1 MSASKIRFLLL
12 SLLSLPLASAF
23 DSVFAQGNGNGN
35 GQKLQV
41 GYVVVTPTSTNT
53 TGLAAFETF
62 GEMRFG
68 GFVQAGVLPSE
79 LATRAMLFVTTN
91 STLSRNLGIA
101 IANPQPK
108 AANVTF
114 TLRDGSGSQV
124 GTPQMVT
131 IDPGHQ
137 TAQFITQLFAGQL
150 PAAGEFDGTLTAES
164 DQAVAMIGLR
174 FRGMNFSTI
183 PVTVLVGSSST
194 PDLIGPGGLI
204 LPQFA
209 DGGGW
214 ASEIVL
220 SNTGTQPLT
229 VDVRIFDQQGNP
241 LTVTLNGITASSQSG
256 LTIPAGGVIILAP
269 RNNATD
275 DDGM

>member
-1 MSASKIRFLLL
+1 MSASKSRL
-12 SLLSLPLASAF
+12 SLFTMVCLSLASAY
-23 DSVFAQGNGNGN
+23 DSVYAQGNGKGN
-35 GQKLQV
+35 PQKLQV
-41 GYVVVTPTSTNT
+41 GYVIVTPTSANT
-53 TGLAAFETF
+53 SGLAAFETF

-68 GFVQAGVLPSE
+68 GFVQAGVLPPD
-79 LATRAMLFVTTN
+79 LATKAMLFVTAN

-101 IANPQPK
+101 IANPQAD

-114 TLRDGSGSQV
+114 TLRDSGGNQV
-124 GTPQMVT
+124 GSHQTVK
-131 IDPGHQ
+131 IDAGHQ
-137 TAQFITQLFAGQL
+137 SAQFVTQLFAGQL
-150 PAAGEFDGTLTAES
+150 PAAGEFDGTLTVES
-164 DQAVAMIGLR
+164 DRPVAMIGLR
-174 FRGMNFSTI
+174 FRGINFSTI

-194 PDLIGPGGLI
+194 PTSIGTGGLI

-220 SNTGTQPLT
+220 SNTGTLPLT
-229 VDVRIFDQQGNP
+229 VEVKIFDQEGLP
-241 LTVTLNGITASSQSG
+241 LTVTLNGKIASVFDN